1 MVPTAA
7 SNNDFAPTFTT
18 ELANKDIGL
27 AISAAEDTG
36 TPLEIGKHV
45 QQLFQRLIDAGDAG
59 TDCSMIIKLV
69 DGSLQPADQ
78 APSN

>member
-1 MVPTAA
+1 VPGVVSTAA

-45 QQLFQRLIDAGDAG
+45 QQLFQQLIDAGEAG
-59 TDCSMIIKLV
+59 KDCSMIIKLA
-69 DGSLQPADQ
+69 DGSLDSAK
-78 APSN
+78 